1 MNQKYDYPQ
10 TRAQLNQLVADLEQA
25 QTNVHQTHWYMRGK
39 QFFTL
44 HPEMD
49 EFNETFADEE
59 DQVAERL
66 IALNGAPF
74 ATTHE
79 FIEQTGLPD
88 EKIKFNQYTLPELM
102 QRLID
107 NFRYLRDQ
115 FQKAIEV
122 TDKENDQ
129 PTQDMINGFKIDVDK
144 KIWML
149 NAYLDKGPFDGE

>member
-1 MNQKYDYPQ
+1 
-10 TRAQLNQLVADLEQA
+10 
-25 QTNVHQTHWYMRGK
+25 
-39 QFFTL
+39 
-44 HPEMD
+44 
-49 EFNETFADEE
+49 
-59 DQVAERL
+59 
-66 IALNGAPF
+66 
-74 ATTHE
+74 
-79 FIEQTGLPD
+79 
-88 EKIKFNQYTLPELM
+88 YTLPELM
-102 QRLID
+102 QRLVD

>member
-1 MNQKYDYPQ
+1 MDQKYNYLK
-10 TRAQLNQLVADLEQA
+10 TRTQLNQLVADLEQV
-25 QTNVHQTHWYMRGK
+25 QTNVHQVHWYMRGR

-49 EFNETFADEE
+49 EFNEGFADEE

-66 IALNGAPF
+66 IALNGSPF

-79 FIEQTGLPD
+79 FIEHTGLPD
-88 EKIKFNQYTLPELM
+88 EKIEFNQYSLPELM
-102 QRLID
+102 QRLVN

-115 FQKAIEV
+115 FQKAIDL
-122 TDKENDQ
+122 TDEENDQ
-129 PTQDMINGFKIDVDK
+129 PTQDMINGFKIDIDK

-149 NAYLDKGPFDGE
+149 SAYLEKGPFDD